1 VIHNST
7 TSSRHFDPSPPDG
20 LDVSSPARE
29 SAGAPSLA
37 THQARP
43 HILTVVL
50 EDYYHVSP
58 FKKLIDA
65 SHWSRFER
73 RLEIGTERTLD
84 LLDEFGIRATFFVL
98 GWVADAAPE
107 LVRRVAERGH
117 EIASKGY
124 SHRGLR
130 ELGAA
135 FPEDLARAREA
146 LERAAGRRVIG
157 YRAAE
162 GWLPPSELGMLDVLV
177 REGYLYDSSLKPSWR
192 AYAAEPWR
200 RAVHQHISL
209 SGTLW
214 EFPIS
219 SVRLLGVDVPVGGG
233 NHFRQFPRAFVQ
245 RAIDH
250 WVRKVAAPLVLY
262 FHTWELDPDQ
272 PRISLAPTLARVRQY
287 RNLARMEAMLRHCFR
302 QLSFGSIA
310 SHLGA
315 PLESVACAAV
325 TVAPPVAVPTGEL
338 APAGAQVEPVTV
350 VVPCFNEESSLPY
363 LANTLAQVREELAA
377 RYALRFVFVDDGST
391 DGTLPALQRLFGG
404 WPGSV
409 VVPHGAN
416 RGITA
421 AILTGIRAAT
431 TDIVCS
437 IDCDC
442 TYDPRRLADMIPLL
456 ADRVDLVT
464 ASPYHPL
471 GAVKNVQGWR
481 LALSR
486 SASRLYR
493 VVLRQKLH
501 TYTSCFRVYRRSSV
515 LALDVRD
522 PGYLGL
528 VELIGKLD
536 LAGGTIVECPAV
548 LEARLLGRSK
558 MKVVKNVFRHLGQ
571 LVRLAW
577 LRVRPP
583 ESADSARPF
592 QRATPSPVAR
602 ARRGPET
609 L

>member
-1 VIHNST
+1 
-7 TSSRHFDPSPPDG
+7 
-20 LDVSSPARE
+20 
-29 SAGAPSLA
+29 
-37 THQARP
+37 
-43 HILTVVL
+43 VVL

-124 SHRGLR
+124 SHRGLH
-130 ELGAA
+130 ELGGA
-135 FPEDLARAREA
+135 FSEDLARAREA
-146 LERAAGRRVIG
+146 LERAGGRRVRG

-200 RAVHQHISL
+200 RAVHRITSA
-209 SGTLW
+209 SGSLW
-214 EFPIS
+214 EVPIS

-250 WVRKVAAPLVLY
+250 WVRWVEAPLVLY

-287 RNLARMEAMLRHCFR
+287 RNLGRMEGMLRHCFQ
-302 QLSFGSIA
+302 QLDFGSIA
-310 SHLGA
+310 SHLGL
-315 PLESVACAAV
+315 PLERVDGPEDSM
-325 TVAPPVAVPTGEL
+325 APSASLTAGEL
-338 APAGAQVEPVTV
+338 APAGANVEPVTV
-350 VVPCFNEESSLPY
+350 VVPCFNEVLSLPY
-363 LANTLAQVREELAA
+363 LANTLFQVRGELAA
-377 RYALRFVFVDDGST
+377 RYSLRFVFVDDGST
-391 DGTLPALQRLFGG
+391 DGTLAMLHRLFDG
-404 WPGSV
+404 WPGSAV
-409 VVPHGAN
+409 IPHGSN
-416 RGITA
+416 QGITA

-431 TDIVCS
+431 TETVCS

-442 TYDPRRLADMIPLL
+442 TYDPRRLGDLIPLL
-456 ADRVDLVT
+456 GERVDLVT
-464 ASPYHPL
+464 ASPYHPQ
-471 GAVKNVQGWR
+471 GSVKNVQGWR

-493 VVLRQKLH
+493 AILRQKLH
-501 TYTSCFRVYRRSSV
+501 TYTSCFRVYRRSSII
-515 LALDVRD
+515 ALDIRD
-522 PGYLGL
+522 SGYLGL
-528 VELIGKLD
+528 VELLGKLD

-548 LEARLLGRSK
+548 LEARLLGQSK
-558 MKVVKNVFRHLGQ
+558 MKVAKNVCRHLGQ
-571 LVRLAW
+571 LARLAW

-583 ESADSARPF
+583 ATAAGAQQYQGATSSA
-592 QRATPSPVAR
+592 VVR
-602 ARRGPET
+602 ARRGPGT